1 MRIILCGFG
10 VVGQSF
16 AKLLESRSEDL
27 YARYGLKP
35 RIVGVFD
42 RNGSATDP
50 SGLDASRL
58 IDVKKKYGS
67 VNRYSDTENNT
78 SGTEIIN
85 NLEAEVLIE
94 TTESNYK
101 DAEPGM
107 THIVDAMKR
116 GMHVISVNKGPLALA
131 FPSLMEIAEYNHVLF
146 RFSGTVGGGT
156 PILDFAKNSISG
168 IEIINDLEAEVLIE
182 TTESNYKD
190 AEPGMTHIVNAM
202 KRGMHVISV
211 NKGPLALA
219 FPSLMEIAAYN
230 QVLFRFSGT
239 VGGGTPILDF
249 AKNSLKG
256 ERIVSFYGIL
266 NGTTNYILT
275 NMANGMS
282 FNDALDDAKQ
292 KGYVEADES
301 LDLDGLDAAAKLVI
315 LANWIMGMKV
325 VMSDIKRTGIRKIDS
340 ADIKRAA
347 EKNSAIKL
355 IASCNKE
362 LTVAPKEIPTVDPLC
377 VSGTL
382 NAISFTSE
390 HSGTQTII
398 GRGAGGIETASSIL
412 RDLIDIRNEST
423 KT

>member
-10 VVGQSF
+10 VGGQSF

-42 RNGSATDP
+42 RNGSAIDP
-50 SGLDASRL
+50 SGLDINRL
-58 IDVKKKYGS
+58 IDVKKKYNS
-67 VNRYSDTENNT
+67 VKKYADT
-78 SGTEIIN
+78 
-85 NLEAEVLIE
+85 
-94 TTESNYK
+94 
-101 DAEPGM
+101 
-107 THIVDAMKR
+107 
-116 GMHVISVNKGPLALA
+116 
-131 FPSLMEIAEYNHVLF
+131 
-146 RFSGTVGGGT
+146 
-156 PILDFAKNSISG
+156 KNSISG

-249 AKNSLKG
+249 AKNSLRG
-256 ERIVSFYGIL
+256 ERIISISGIL
-266 NGTTNYILT
+266 NGTTHYILT

-301 LDLDGLDAAAKLVI
+301 LDLDGLDAAAKRVI
-315 LANWIMGMKV
+315 FANWIMGMIV
-325 VMSDIKRTGIRKIDS
+325 VMSDIKITSIRKIDS

-362 LTVAPKEIPTVDPLC
+362 LTVTPKEIPTVEPLC

>member
-42 RNGSATDP
+42 RNGSAVDT
-50 SGLDASRL
+50 SGLDVSRL
-58 IDVKKKYGS
+58 IDTKKKYNS
-67 VNRYSDTENNT
+67 VKKYSETKNN
-78 SGTEIIN
+78 
-85 NLEAEVLIE
+85 V
-94 TTESNYK
+94 
-101 DAEPGM
+101 
-107 THIVDAMKR
+107 
-116 GMHVISVNKGPLALA
+116 
-131 FPSLMEIAEYNHVLF
+131 
-146 RFSGTVGGGT
+146 
-156 PILDFAKNSISG
+156 SG
-168 IEIINDLEAEVLIE
+168 IEMINDLEAEVLIE
-182 TTESNYKD
+182 TTQSNYND

-219 FPSLMEIAAYN
+219 FPSLMELADYN
-230 QVLFRFSGT
+230 RVIFRFSGT

-249 AKNSLKG
+249 AKNSLRG
-256 ERIVSFYGIL
+256 ERIVSFDGIL

-275 NMANGMS
+275 NMADGMS
-282 FNDALDDAKQ
+282 FNDALSDAKQ

-325 VMSDIKRTGIRKIDS
+325 TMPDIKRTGIREIDS
-340 ADIKRAA
+340 SDIKRAA
-347 EKNSAIKL
+347 EKNCAIKL
-355 IASCNKE
+355 IASCNKKLVVE
-362 LTVAPKEIPTVDPLC
+362 PKEITVDDPLC

-398 GRGAGGIETASSIL
+398 GRGAGGTETASSIL

-423 KT
+423 KN

>member
-42 RNGSATDP
+42 RNGSAVDT
-50 SGLDASRL
+50 SGLDVSRL
-58 IDVKKKYGS
+58 IDAKKKYNS
-67 VNRYSDTENNT
+67 VKKYSETKNN
-78 SGTEIIN
+78 
-85 NLEAEVLIE
+85 V
-94 TTESNYK
+94 
-101 DAEPGM
+101 
-107 THIVDAMKR
+107 
-116 GMHVISVNKGPLALA
+116 
-131 FPSLMEIAEYNHVLF
+131 
-146 RFSGTVGGGT
+146 
-156 PILDFAKNSISG
+156 SG
-168 IEIINDLEAEVLIE
+168 IEMINDLEAEVLIE
-182 TTESNYKD
+182 TTQSNYND

-219 FPSLMEIAAYN
+219 FPSVMELADYN
-230 QVLFRFSGT
+230 RVIFRFSGT

-249 AKNSLKG
+249 AKNSLRG
-256 ERIVSFYGIL
+256 ERIVSFDGIL

-275 NMANGMS
+275 NMADGMS
-282 FNDALDDAKQ
+282 FNDALSDAKQ

-325 VMSDIKRTGIRKIDS
+325 TMPDIKRTGIREIDS
-340 ADIKRAA
+340 SDIKRAA
-347 EKNSAIKL
+347 EKNCAIKL
-355 IASCNKE
+355 IASCNKKLVVE
-362 LTVAPKEIPTVDPLC
+362 PKEITVDDPLC

-398 GRGAGGIETASSIL
+398 GRGAGGTETASSIL

>member
-42 RNGSATDP
+42 RKGSANDP
-50 SGLDASRL
+50 SGLDTSKL

-67 VNRYSDTENNT
+67 VNRYSGAFDNT
-78 SGTEIIN
+78 SGTQNIN

-94 TTESNYK
+94 ATESNYK

-107 THIVDAMKR
+107 THIIDAMKR

-131 FPSLMEIAEYNHVLF
+131 FPSLMELADYNHVLF

-156 PILDFAKNSISG
+156 PILDFAKNS
-168 IEIINDLEAEVLIE
+168 L
-182 TTESNYKD
+182 
-190 AEPGMTHIVNAM
+190 
-202 KRGMHVISV
+202 R
-211 NKGPLALA
+211 
-219 FPSLMEIAAYN
+219 
-230 QVLFRFSGT
+230 
-239 VGGGTPILDF
+239 
-249 AKNSLKG
+249 G
-256 ERIVSFYGIL
+256 ERIVSFDGIL

-275 NMANGMS
+275 NMEDGMS
-282 FNDALDDAKQ
+282 FDDALDDAKK

-325 VMSDIKRTGIRKIDS
+325 TMPDIKRTGIRNVDS
-340 ADIKRAA
+340 DEIKHAT
-347 EKNSAIKL
+347 EKNCAIKL

-362 LTVAPKEIPTVDPLC
+362 LIVAPKAIAADDPLC

-390 HSGTQTII
+390 QSGTQTII

>member
-42 RNGSATDP
+42 RKGSAMDP
-50 SGLDASRL
+50 SGLNASRL

-67 VNRYSDTENNT
+67 VNRYSDTENNA

-107 THIVDAMKR
+107 THIIDAMKR

-156 PILDFAKNSISG
+156 PILDFAKNS
-168 IEIINDLEAEVLIE
+168 L
-182 TTESNYKD
+182 
-190 AEPGMTHIVNAM
+190 
-202 KRGMHVISV
+202 R
-211 NKGPLALA
+211 
-219 FPSLMEIAAYN
+219 
-230 QVLFRFSGT
+230 
-239 VGGGTPILDF
+239 
-249 AKNSLKG
+249 G
-256 ERIVSFYGIL
+256 ERIVSFDGIL

-325 VMSDIKRTGIRKIDS
+325 TMPDIKITGIRKIDNS
-340 ADIKRAA
+340 DIKHAA
-347 EKNSAIKL
+347 EKNCAIKL
-355 IASCNKE
+355 IASCNRE
-362 LTVAPKEIPTVDPLC
+362 LTVAPKEIATVDPLC

-398 GRGAGGIETASSIL
+398 GCGAGGIETASSIL
-412 RDLIDIRNEST
+412 RDLIDIKNEST

>member
-42 RNGSATDP
+42 RKGSAMDP
-50 SGLDASRL
+50 SGLNASRL

-94 TTESNYK
+94 TTESNYE

-107 THIVDAMKR
+107 THIIDAMKR

-156 PILDFAKNSISG
+156 PILDFAKNS
-168 IEIINDLEAEVLIE
+168 L
-182 TTESNYKD
+182 
-190 AEPGMTHIVNAM
+190 
-202 KRGMHVISV
+202 R
-211 NKGPLALA
+211 
-219 FPSLMEIAAYN
+219 
-230 QVLFRFSGT
+230 
-239 VGGGTPILDF
+239 
-249 AKNSLKG
+249 G
-256 ERIVSFYGIL
+256 ERIVSFDGIL

-325 VMSDIKRTGIRKIDS
+325 TMPDIKITGIRKIDNS
-340 ADIKRAA
+340 DIKNAA
-347 EKNSAIKL
+347 EKNCAIKL

-362 LTVAPKEIPTVDPLC
+362 LTIAPKEIATIDPLC

>member
-42 RNGSATDP
+42 RKGSANDP
-50 SGLDASRL
+50 SGLDTSKL

-67 VNRYSDTENNT
+67 VNRYSGAFDNT
-78 SGTEIIN
+78 SGTQNIN

-94 TTESNYK
+94 ATESNYK

-107 THIVDAMKR
+107 THIIDAMKR

-131 FPSLMEIAEYNHVLF
+131 FPSLMELADYNHVLF

-156 PILDFAKNSISG
+156 PILDFAKNS
-168 IEIINDLEAEVLIE
+168 L
-182 TTESNYKD
+182 
-190 AEPGMTHIVNAM
+190 
-202 KRGMHVISV
+202 R
-211 NKGPLALA
+211 
-219 FPSLMEIAAYN
+219 
-230 QVLFRFSGT
+230 
-239 VGGGTPILDF
+239 
-249 AKNSLKG
+249 G
-256 ERIVSFYGIL
+256 ERIVSFDGIL

-325 VMSDIKRTGIRKIDS
+325 TMPDIKITGIRKIDNS
-340 ADIKRAA
+340 DIKHAA
-347 EKNSAIKL
+347 EKNCAIKL

-362 LTVAPKEIPTVDPLC
+362 LTVAPKEIATVDPLC

>member
-35 RIVGVFD
+35 KIVGVFD
-42 RNGSATDP
+42 KTGGVTDT

-58 IDVKKKYGS
+58 INTKRKHNSVKK
-67 VNRYSDTENNT
+67 YSEKENDV
-78 SGTEIIN
+78 SGLDMIN
-85 NLEAEVLIE
+85 NLNAEVLIE
-94 TTESNYK
+94 TTASNYK

-107 THIVDAMKR
+107 THIINAMKQ
-116 GMHVISVNKGPLALA
+116 GLHVISVNKGPLALA
-131 FPSLMEIAEYNHVLF
+131 FPSLLELAEYNNILL

-156 PILDFAKNSISG
+156 PILD
-168 IEIINDLEAEVLIE
+168 
-182 TTESNYKD
+182 Y
-190 AEPGMTHIVNAM
+190 
-202 KRGMHVISV
+202 
-211 NKGPLALA
+211 
-219 FPSLMEIAAYN
+219 
-230 QVLFRFSGT
+230 
-239 VGGGTPILDF
+239 
-249 AKNSLKG
+249 AKNSLGG
-256 ERIVSFYGIL
+256 EQIISFDGIL

-275 NMANGMS
+275 NMAKGMS
-282 FNDALDDAKQ
+282 FNDALNDAK
-292 KGYVEADES
+292 KRGYVEADES

-325 VMSDIKRTGIRKIDS
+325 TMPNIKRTGIRNVS
-340 ADIKRAA
+340 EEDIKAA
-347 EKNSAIKL
+347 ASKNCAVKL

-362 LTVAPKEIPTVDPLC
+362 LAVEPKEIPLNDPLC

-390 HSGTQTII
+390 HSGTQTVI

-412 RDLIDIRNEST
+412 RDLINIRNEIA
-423 KT
+423 KI